1 MWTKRREEG
10 LKVTDHWHE
19 YMLSV
24 TILTLTIRLSATCSV
39 FPILDE
45 WTVDH
50 VTVTLGN
57 YLGFIKILTWSWQL
71 LSKNIKVQQFEVSGS
86 TRTLCHNVPVD
97 SYKKKSCLI
106 PSENK
111 MRNGKRGLML
121 AFSGVISAHSV
132 PICAQIQPA
141 HLWRKKKDIQS
152 KVKEKDPLW
161 HFWHFCFFSSGGNI
175 ALHSLMCFERIDHK
189 IEAETF
195 TVGWHIN
202 NTPERLGG
210 SR

>member
-1 MWTKRREEG
+1 MDVDQKERRG

-141 HLWRKKKDIQS
+141 HLWREKKRHPKQGEREGSTLALLALLLLFQWWQHCPSQS
-152 KVKEKDPLW
+152 NV
-161 HFWHFCFFSSGGNI
+161 FWKN
-175 ALHSLMCFERIDHK
+175 
-189 IEAETF
+189 
-195 TVGWHIN
+195 W
-202 NTPERLGG
+202 P
-210 SR
+210 